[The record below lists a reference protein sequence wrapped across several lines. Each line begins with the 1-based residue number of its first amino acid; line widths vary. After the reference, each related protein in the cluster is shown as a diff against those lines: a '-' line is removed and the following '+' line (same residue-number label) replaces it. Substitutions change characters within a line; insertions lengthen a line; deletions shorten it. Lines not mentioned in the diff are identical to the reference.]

1 MTDFNFDR
9 GYFEDDP
16 KYPQEGSTRGMAV
29 LATDPSDVAE
39 IATYFDADWPTFGQ
53 WPAPDRPNVLWSPS
67 STTFQNPGNSQAALL
82 DFIQS
87 ATSTLDIYEQQFP
100 AASDLLQPILNGQA
114 GVKDASS
121 ATACVRP
128 QSRRD
133 PLARRVQIVFYRKR
147 QTARRC
153 TSTPTMVV
161 DADYRSSGL
170 HRISQP
176 LPQYRSR
183 LSSWSMDTSVEEV
196 MAVFNSDFRS
206 ATAGL

>member
-1 MTDFNFDR
+1 
-9 GYFEDDP
+9 
-16 KYPQEGSTRGMAV
+16 MAV

-100 AASDLLQPILNGQA
+100 AASDLLQPILERAKA
-114 GVKDASS
+114 GVK
-121 ATACVRP
+121 VRIVGN
-128 QSRRD
+128 RVGFD
-133 PLARRVQIVFYRKR
+133 PKVAEILEPAGVQIVFGPKEANGKEMYIHTK
-147 QTARRC
+147 
-153 TSTPTMVV
+153 TMVV
-161 DADYRSSGL
+161 DAG
-170 HRISQP
+170 
-176 LPQYRSR
+176 LPQQVAYIGSVNPFLNESLQTERE
-183 LSSWSMDTSVEEV
+183 LGVLVTDAASVEEV